1 MDRNQILKQLEVIL
15 RDVLDND
22 NITITEQTTAEDIEE
37 WDSLTNV
44 QIVVEMQKVF
54 GKKFSAKDILL
65 WECVSD
71 MIDSIMK

>member
-1 MDRNQILKQLEVIL
+1 MERNQILKQLEEIL

-22 NITITEQTTAEDIEE
+22 TIIITEQTTADDIEE

-65 WECVSD
+65 WESVSD

>member
-1 MDRNQILKQLEVIL
+1 MERNQILKQLEDIL
-15 RDVLDND
+15 HDVLDND
-22 NITITEQTTAEDIEE
+22 ALTITEQTTAEDIEE

-65 WECVSD
+65 WERVSD

>member
-1 MDRNQILKQLEVIL
+1 MERNQILKQLEDIL
-15 RDVLDND
+15 CDVLDND
-22 NITITEQTTAEDIEE
+22 AITITEQTTAEDIEE

-65 WECVSD
+65 WESVSD

>member
-1 MDRNQILKQLEVIL
+1 MERNQILKQLEDIL

-22 NITITEQTTAEDIEE
+22 AITITEQTTAEDIEE

-65 WECVSD
+65 WESVSD

>member
-1 MDRNQILKQLEVIL
+1 MDRNQILKQLEAIL

-65 WECVSD
+65 WESVSD
-71 MIDSIMK
+71 MIDSIMN

>member
-1 MDRNQILKQLEVIL
+1 MERKEILLKLEDII
-15 RDVLDND
+15 RDVLDNNSLIID
-22 NITITEQTTAEDIEE
+22 ENTTAEDIEE

>member
-1 MDRNQILKQLEVIL
+1 MERNQILKQLEDIL
-15 RDVLDND
+15 HDVLDND
-22 NITITEQTTAEDIEE
+22 ALTITEQTTAEDIEE

-65 WECVSD
+65 WERGSD